1 MAPHSCA
8 IFDITVK
15 IVVPLPGNLAV
26 WVKGLSVHVLS
37 VDTSQ
42 YIKAILCCTI
52 RIDRRPGGKTRAN
65 VKALLQQFFR
75 SLIRSFQ
82 DLVPIILVIG
92 FFQLVV
98 LQQPVPQLGQ
108 ILAGGVMV
116 LLGLTLFVQGLQM
129 ALFPLGEEM
138 AYGFVRKGNLWFLL
152 LFAFTLGFGTTVA
165 EPALIAIADEAAQI
179 AAEAG
184 VIADQAADRTS
195 YATGLRLVVALAV
208 GAALLVGVIR
218 ILKGWP
224 VQYLIIGG
232 YVGVVVMT
240 AFAPPEIIGIAYDSG
255 GVTTS
260 TVTVPLVA
268 ALGIGLASSIRGRD
282 PLVDGFG
289 LIAFASLTPMIF
301 VMAYGM
307 LF

>member
-1 MAPHSCA
+1 MDRPFQVSCNLTYPA
-8 IFDITVK
+8 HRVY
-15 IVVPLPGNLAV
+15 PLHGIS
-26 WVKGLSVHVLS
+26 G
-37 VDTSQ
+37 DF
-42 YIKAILCCTI
+42 
-52 RIDRRPGGKTRAN
+52 
-65 VKALLQQFFR
+65 VKALLLQFLR
-75 SLIRSFQ
+75 SLRQSFQ
-82 DLVPIILVIG
+82 DLLPIILVIS

-98 LQQPVPQLGQ
+98 LQQPVPQFGQ
-108 ILAGGVMV
+108 ILAGGFMV
-116 LLGLTLFVQGLQM
+116 LLGLTLFVQGLQL
-129 ALFPLGEEM
+129 ALFPLGEDM
-138 AYGFVRKGNLWFLL
+138 AYSFVRKGNLWFLL

-165 EPALIAIADEAAQI
+165 EPALIAIAEEASEI
-179 AAEAG
+179 AAKGG
-184 VIADQAADRTS
+184 VIEDIESARNS

-208 GAALLVGVIR
+208 GIALLVGVIR

-232 YVGVVVMT
+232 YLGVVIMT
-240 AFAPPEIIGIAYDSG
+240 AFAPREIIGIAYDSG

-268 ALGIGLASSIRGRD
+268 ALGIGLAGSIRGRD
-282 PLVDGFG
+282 PLIDGFG